1 MEKWE
6 VLIME
11 GVTILSEEM
20 IKNFG
25 GDTLFPFLIFLGILI
40 IIFGICLISYYGSVE
55 VESLIEI
62 LIGVTILM
70 VSIIGSVGNTYYE
83 KNIKVTPIED
93 KYFIDANKY
102 KIVKVEGEI
111 IYLEDNN
118 KYNKEGEVIKE

>member
-118 KYNKEGEVIKE
+118 KYNEKGEIIE